1 MVYVVDTHSFV
12 WFLEDNPRLGAQAKT
27 ILSDPSARLVIPTIV
42 LAEIVFLYARKRIG
56 VDVQSVLSHVVR
68 SVNCVI
74 YPLDQ
79 TVVEFLPTELDI
91 HDAIIVA
98 TAKVFR
104 DVLGEEVR
112 IITKNA
118 QIAAS
123 GLIPIVW

>member
-1 MVYVVDTHSFV
+1 M
-12 WFLEDNPRLGAQAKT
+12 
-27 ILSDPSARLVIPTIV
+27 
-42 LAEIVFLYARKRIG
+42 
-56 VDVQSVLSHVVR
+56 
-68 SVNCVI
+68 
-74 YPLDQ
+74 
-79 TVVEFLPTELDI
+79 ELDI

>member
-27 ILSDPSARLVIPTIV
+27 ILSDPGAHLVIPTIV

-118 QIAAS
+118 QIAARDRKS
-123 GLIPIVW
+123 VV